1 MTTTITTI
9 YMPPERISSMNISE
23 VTWNATSDLEYQ
35 FCFKFQL
42 NDKGLPIRES

>member
-9 YMPPERISSMNISE
+9 YMLPERTSSMNISE
-23 VTWNATSDLEYQ
+23 VTWNTISNLEDQ

-42 NDKGLPIRES
+42 NDKGLPIREV